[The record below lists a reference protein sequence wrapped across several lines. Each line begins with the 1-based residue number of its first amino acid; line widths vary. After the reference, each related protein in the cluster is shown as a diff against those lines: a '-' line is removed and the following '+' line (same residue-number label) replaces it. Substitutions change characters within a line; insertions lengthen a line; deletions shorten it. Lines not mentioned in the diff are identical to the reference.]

1 MISLLT
7 TLFFFLLALSILIA
21 FHEFGHFY
29 VARKCHVHVIRFS
42 IGFGKPLLRWVDKK
56 GTEFVL
62 SAIPLGGYVKMLGE
76 SRNEVIPSALKNLS
90 FSEKSVW
97 ARMSI
102 IAAGPLFNLIL
113 AFFALWAMFMIG
125 ITSIAPVIGS
135 VQPGSPAKSA
145 HLKPMDE
152 IISINEEDVNT
163 WQDVR
168 RILVSSIGDEKPL
181 VLRLYNLKTATYH
194 FAELNENNLNLED
207 EDIIS
212 ALGVTPAYPTIPPVI
227 GKVRE
232 NNAGAEAGLRRN
244 DQIVSIN
251 GEKINDWIQVVPIV
265 QANPNQKLSMVILR
279 DGEKQEIELYPK
291 EKVHGD
297 ERYGFIGVEAKIPRH
312 FKSIWLRK
320 EQYSFFG
327 AIKPALSQTISLIN
341 MSINMIGKLV
351 TGSISIKTIG
361 GPIGM
366 AQLTSQAIH
375 LGVAYYLSF
384 IALVSVSL
392 GVLNLLPIP
401 ILDGGHLLY
410 CLFEVI
416 LRRPLSEEVRL
427 IGARVGFIVLVA
439 LMAVAIFNDIGR
451 MSLSWNS

>member
-1 MISLLT
+1 MLSLLT
-7 TLFFFLLALSILIA
+7 TLFFFLLALSVLIA

-29 VARKCHVHVIRFS
+29 VARKCKVHVIRFS
-42 IGFGKPLLRWVDKK
+42 IGFGKPLFRWVDKK

-76 SRNEVIPSALKNLS
+76 STTDIIPPALKTFS
-90 FSEKSVW
+90 FSEKTVW

-102 IAAGPLFNLIL
+102 IAAGPVFNLIL
-113 AFFALWAMFMIG
+113 AFFALWGMFMIG

-135 VQPGSPAKSA
+135 VQPGSPAKIA
-145 HLKPMDE
+145 HLKSMDE
-152 IISINEEDVNT
+152 IMSINDEDVNT
-163 WQDVR
+163 WQDVQ
-168 RILVSSIGDEKPL
+168 RILVSSIGNNTPL
-181 VLRLYNLKTATYH
+181 VFRLYNLKTSTYH
-194 FAELNENNLNLED
+194 FSELNENDLTLENK
-207 EDIIS
+207 DIVS
-212 ALGVTPAYPTIPPVI
+212 ALGITPAYPTIPPVI
-227 GKVRE
+227 GKVLK
-232 NNAGAEAGLRRN
+232 NNAGAEAGLRKN
-244 DQIVSIN
+244 DRFLSIN
-251 GEKINDWIQVVPIV
+251 GEKIKDWIQVVPIV
-265 QANPNQKLSMVILR
+265 QANPNQKLSVVILR

-291 EKVHGD
+291 EKV
-297 ERYGFIGVEAKIPRH
+297 ESKQSYGFIGVEAEIPH
-312 FKSIWLRK
+312 NFKAIWLRK
-320 EQYSFFG
+320 EHYSFFG
-327 AIKPALSQTISLIN
+327 AIKPALNQTISLIN

-351 TGSISIKTIG
+351 TGSISIKNIG

-410 CLFEVI
+410 CVFEVI

-427 IGARVGFIVLVA
+427 MGARVGFIVLVA

>member
-1 MISLLT
+1 MLSLLT
-7 TLFFFLLALSILIA
+7 TLFFFILALSVLIA

-62 SAIPLGGYVKMLGE
+62 AAIPLGGYVKMLGE
-76 SRNEVIPSALKNLS
+76 TPTDKVPPSLKSLA

-102 IAAGPLFNLIL
+102 IVAGPLFNLIL
-113 AFFALWAMFMIG
+113 AFFALWATFIIG

-135 VQPGSPAKSA
+135 VQPGSAAQVA
-145 HLKPMDE
+145 HFKPMDE
-152 IISINEEDVNT
+152 IMSINDESVNT
-163 WQDVR
+163 WQEVR
-168 RILVSSIGDEKPL
+168 RILVSSIGDESPL
-181 VLRLYNLKTATYH
+181 IFRLYNLKSSTYH
-194 FAELNENNLNLED
+194 FAELKEEDLALED

-212 ALGVTPAYPTIPPVI
+212 ALGITPAFPSLPPVI
-227 GKVRE
+227 GKVQE
-232 NNAGAEAGLRRN
+232 NHAGALAGLRQGDR
-244 DQIVSIN
+244 ILSIN
-251 GEKINDWIQVVPIV
+251 GQKINDWMEVVPIV
-265 QANPNQKLSMVILR
+265 QANPNRKLSIIICR
-279 DGEKQEIELYPK
+279 DGEKQEIELYPA
-291 EKVHGD
+291 EKKQGE
-297 ERYGFIGVEAKIPRH
+297 ERYGFIGVEAKIPPH
-312 FKSIWLRK
+312 FKAIWLRK
-320 EQYSFFG
+320 EQYSFLG
-327 AIKPALSQTISLIN
+327 AIKPAWDQTMHLIALSVS
-341 MSINMIGKLV
+341 MIGKLI

-366 AQLTSQAIH
+366 AQLTSQAVQ
-375 LGVAYYLSF
+375 LGFAYYLSF

-410 CLFEVI
+410 CVFEVI

-427 IGARVGFIVLVA
+427 MGARVGFIVLVA
-439 LMAVAIFNDIGR
+439 LMAVAIFNDISR
-451 MSLSWNS
+451 MSLNS

>member
-1 MISLLT
+1 MFSFLT

-29 VARKCHVHVIRFS
+29 IARKCKVHVIRFS
-42 IGFGKPLLRWVDKK
+42 IGFGKPLLRWMDKK

-76 SRNEVIPSALKNLS
+76 SKKDPVPEELKALS

-102 IAAGPLFNLIL
+102 IVAGPLFNLIL
-113 AFFALWAMFMIG
+113 AFFALWVMFMIG
-125 ITSIAPVIGS
+125 ITSIAPVIGT
-135 VQPGSPAKSA
+135 VQPGSPAKVA
-145 HLKPMDE
+145 QLKHMDE
-152 IISINEEDVNT
+152 IMSINDEPVNT

-168 RILVSSIGDEKPL
+168 RILVSSIGDDSP
-181 VLRLYNLKTATYH
+181 VILRLYNLKTSTYH
-194 FAELNENNLNLED
+194 FAELNEENLALED
-207 EDIIS
+207 GDIIS
-212 ALGVTPAYPTIPPVI
+212 ALGITPAFPTVPPVI
-227 GKVRE
+227 GKVQE
-232 NNAGAEAGLRRN
+232 NYPGAEAGLRRG
-244 DQIVSIN
+244 DRILSIN
-251 GEKINDWIQVVPIV
+251 GEKMHDWMEIVPII
-265 QANPNQKLSMVILR
+265 QANPNRKLDIVIHR
-279 DGEKQEIELYPK
+279 DGKQQDIVLYPK
-291 EKVHGD
+291 EKKQG
-297 ERYGFIGVEAKIPRH
+297 EMRYGFIGVEAKMPPH
-312 FKSIWLRK
+312 FKAIWLRK

-327 AIKPALSQTISLIN
+327 AIKPAWNQTVGLISL
-341 MSINMIGKLV
+341 SISMIGKLV
-351 TGSISIKTIG
+351 TGTVSIKTIG

-384 IALVSVSL
+384 LALVSVSL

-410 CLFEVI
+410 CVFEVI

-427 IGARVGFIVLVA
+427 MGARVGFIVLVA
-439 LMAVAIFNDIGR
+439 LMAVAIFNDIAR
-451 MSLSWNS
+451 MSLS